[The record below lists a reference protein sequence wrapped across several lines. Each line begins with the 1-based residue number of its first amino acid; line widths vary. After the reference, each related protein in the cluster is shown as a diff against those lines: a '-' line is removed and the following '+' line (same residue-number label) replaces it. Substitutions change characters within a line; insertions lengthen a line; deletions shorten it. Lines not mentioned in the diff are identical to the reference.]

1 MNTETSRPPTLL
13 VVDDDGAVVAQIERI
28 ATELGFTVVRERD
41 GRVALAKL
49 PIVRPDGAIVDVGLT
64 GVDGLTLLREIKA
77 ADPQSQV
84 ILMAGAGAGTI
95 DAAVEAIKAGA
106 LDYIAK
112 PFGADRV
119 RELLIT
125 VRKSLE
131 RRETLLR
138 IDADVARQFEF
149 YGLIGRSPAMQ
160 ELFDSVRR
168 FAPYARTVLVTG
180 ETGTGKELVARAL
193 HRVGPRKDRRLIT
206 VNCSAVVETLFESEL
221 FGHVRGAF
229 TGATE
234 TKVGLF
240 EHADAG
246 TIFLDEIGELPL
258 PLQAKMLRAVE
269 YGEVQRVGS
278 LDTRKADVF
287 AVAATNRDL
296 RGWSVQGRFR
306 SDLYFRLS
314 TIELHIPP
322 LRDRREDIPYL
333 TASFI
338 REFAQ
343 KLNRPIKGIT
353 APAERML
360 QRAAWPGNVRELR
373 NVIERACI
381 LTDSRIV
388 TERELAQAMNTVPTD
403 SLVSH
408 AASGFSRTDAPEGNR
423 RDDSP
428 ESLLMST
435 AQREQIARVLRQ
447 VGGNKAAA
455 AKQLGLSRRSLYRW
469 IEKLGIAT

>member
-1 MNTETSRPPTLL
+1 VNLESPKAPTLL
-13 VVDDDGAVVAQIERI
+13 VVDVDPDVVARVERL
-28 ATELGFTVVRERD
+28 ATDLGFAVVRERD
-41 GRVALAKL
+41 GKAALAAL
-49 PIVRPDGAIVDVGLT
+49 PSIRPDGAVIDVALAD
-64 GVDGLTLLREIKA
+64 VDGLSLLREIKA

-84 ILMAGAGAGTI
+84 ILMAGAGSI
-95 DAAVEAIKAGA
+95 DSAVEAIKAGA
-106 LDYIAK
+106 LDYITK
-112 PFGADRV
+112 PFDTERL

-149 YGLIGRSPAMQ
+149 YGLIGRSPGMQ

-180 ETGTGKELVARAL
+180 ETGTGKELIAKAL
-193 HRVGPRKDRRLIT
+193 HRLGPRKERRLIT

-229 TGATE
+229 TGATD

-240 EHADAG
+240 EHADSG
-246 TIFLDEIGELPL
+246 TIFLDEVGELPL

-278 LDTRKADVF
+278 LESRKADVF

-296 RGWSVQGRFR
+296 RDWSTQGRFR

-314 TIELHIPP
+314 TIELYIPP

-338 REFAQ
+338 REFSQ

-353 APAERML
+353 AQAERLL

-388 TERELAQAMNTVPTD
+388 SERELALAMNVDAMSSP
-403 SLVSH
+403 L
-408 AASGFSRTDAPEGNR
+408 AAGLPLPAQALS
-423 RDDSP
+423 DDGP
-428 ESLLMST
+428 ESALMTT
-435 AQREQIARVLRQ
+435 AQREQIMRVLKQ

-455 AKQLGLSRRSLYRW
+455 AKQLGMSRRSLYRW
-469 IEKLGIAT
+469 IERLGVANT

>member
-1 MNTETSRPPTLL
+1 MNSDATKAPTLL
-13 VVDDDGAVVAQIERI
+13 VVDDDLAVLAVVDRL
-28 ATELGFTVVRERD
+28 ATEMGFSVVRRSGGRD
-41 GRVALAKL
+41 ALASL
-49 PIVRPDGAIVDVGLT
+49 SMIRPDGAIVDVGLSDI
-64 GVDGLTLLREIKA
+64 DGLSVLREIKA
-77 ADPQSQV
+77 ADQQSQV
-84 ILMAGAGAGTI
+84 ILMTGSGSI
-95 DAAVEAIKAGA
+95 DSAVEAIKAGA
-106 LDYIAK
+106 LDYISK
-112 PFGADRV
+112 PLDLDRL

-149 YGLIGRSPAMQ
+149 YGLIGRSPGMQ
-160 ELFDSVRR
+160 ELFDAVRR

-180 ETGTGKELVARAL
+180 ETGTGKELVAKAL
-193 HRVGPRKDRRLIT
+193 HRLGPRKDRRLIT

-240 EHADAG
+240 EHADSG
-246 TIFLDEIGELPL
+246 TIFLDEVGELPL
-258 PLQAKMLRAVE
+258 ALQAKMLRTVE
-269 YGEVQRVGS
+269 YGDVQRVGS
-278 LDTRKADVF
+278 LETRKADVF
-287 AVAATNRDL
+287 AIAATNRDL
-296 RGWSVQGRFR
+296 RTSSSQGQFR

-338 REFAQ
+338 REFATR
-343 KLNRPIKGIT
+343 LNRPIKGIT
-353 APAERML
+353 AQAERLL
-360 QRAAWPGNVRELR
+360 QQHMWPGNVRELR

-388 TERELAQAMNTVPTD
+388 TDREMATAMRTVPMGPLD
-403 SLVSH
+403 
-408 AASGFSRTDAPEGNR
+408 AAPHGELDRPGAGTGALPDAG
-423 RDDSP
+423 P
-428 ESLLMST
+428 ESTLMST
-435 AQREQIARVLRQ
+435 AQREQIVRVLRQ
-447 VGGNKAAA
+447 VDGNKAAA
-455 AKQLGLSRRSLYRW
+455 AKQLGVSRRSLYRW
-469 IEKLGIAT
+469 IERLGIAQ

>member
-1 MNTETSRPPTLL
+1 VNSDTRIPTLL
-13 VVDDDGAVVAQIERI
+13 VVDNDPEVLALVERV
-28 ATELGFTVVRERD
+28 ATELGFAVVRETN
-41 GRVALAKL
+41 GESALQGL
-49 PIVRPDGAIVDVGLT
+49 PRTRPDGALVDVGLSDL
-64 GVDGLTLLREIKA
+64 DGLSLLRDIKT

-84 ILMAGAGAGTI
+84 ILMTA
-95 DAAVEAIKAGA
+95 DASVGSVLEAIKAGA
-106 LDYIAK
+106 LDFITK
-112 PFGADRV
+112 PLNPERLRD
-119 RELLIT
+119 LLFT
-125 VRKSLE
+125 VRKGIE

-149 YGLIGRSPAMQ
+149 YGMIGRSPGMQ
-160 ELFDSVRR
+160 ELFDAVRR

-193 HRVGPRKDRRLIT
+193 HRLGPRRERRLIT

-229 TGATE
+229 TGATD

-240 EHADAG
+240 EHADSG

-258 PLQAKMLRAVE
+258 SLQAKLLRAVE
-269 YGEVQRVGS
+269 MGEVQRVGS
-278 LDTRKADVF
+278 LETRRADVF

-296 RGWSVQGRFR
+296 RGWSAQGKFR

-333 TASFI
+333 TAAFV
-338 REFAQ
+338 RGFAE

-353 APAERML
+353 SQAERLL
-360 QRAAWPGNVRELR
+360 QQATWPGNVRELR

-381 LTDSRIV
+381 LTDNRIIA
-388 TERELAQAMNTVPTD
+388 EREMAAAMATHPVTALDTPLPIAVPRGATVEY
-403 SLVSH
+403 
-408 AASGFSRTDAPEGNR
+408 GDAG
-423 RDDSP
+423 DP
-428 ESLLMST
+428 ESTLLST
-435 AQREQIARVLRQ
+435 AEREQIRRVLRG
-447 VGGNKAAA
+447 VNGNKAAA
-455 AKQLGLSRRSLYRW
+455 ARQLGMSRRSLYRW
-469 IEKLGIAT
+469 LDRLGIAQ

>member
-1 MNTETSRPPTLL
+1 MTNETTKAPTLL
-13 VVDDDGAVVAQIERI
+13 VVDDDPRMLLMLEQF
-28 ATELGFTVVRERD
+28 ATDCGFSVTTARS
-41 GRVALAKL
+41 GRQAMEALAFL
-49 PIVRPDGAIVDVGLT
+49 RPDGAFIDVDLPDT
-64 GVDGLTLLREIKA
+64 DGFTLLRQVRS
-77 ADPQSQV
+77 ADSRAQV
-84 ILMAGAGAGTI
+84 VLMTGSTSV

-106 LDYIAK
+106 LDYVGK
-112 PFGADRV
+112 PFDLDRL
-119 RELLIT
+119 RELLVT

-131 RRETLLR
+131 RRETLMR

-149 YGLIGRSPAMQ
+149 YGLIGRSPGMQ

-193 HRVGPRKDRRLIT
+193 HKLGPRKDRRLIT

-229 TGATE
+229 TGATD

-240 EHADAG
+240 EHADGG

-258 PLQAKMLRAVE
+258 SLQAKMLRAVE

-278 LDTRKADVF
+278 LETRRSNVF
-287 AVAATNRDL
+287 TVGATNRDL
-296 RGWSVQGRFR
+296 RDWSAQGKFR

-338 REFAQ
+338 REFST

-353 APAERML
+353 AQAERLL
-360 QRAAWPGNVRELR
+360 QQAYWPGNVRELR

-381 LTDSRIV
+381 LTDNRIV
-388 TERELAQAMNTVPTD
+388 TEREMTSALSTVPTA
-403 SLVSH
+403 SPGLPVRE
-408 AASGFSRTDAPEGNR
+408 ASG
-423 RDDSP
+423 P
-428 ESLLMST
+428 ESHDPDAALMTT
-435 AQREQIARVLRQ
+435 AQREQIRKVLQQ

-455 AKQLGLSRRSLYRW
+455 AKQLGMSRRSLYRW
-469 IEKLGIAT
+469 LDRLGVAQ

>member
-1 MNTETSRPPTLL
+1 MIVESAKAPILL
-13 VVDDDGAVVAQIERI
+13 VVDDEPAVLTLVDRV
-28 ATELGFTVVRERD
+28 ATELGFVVVRETD
-41 GRVALAKL
+41 GHAALASL
-49 PIVRPDGAIVDVGLT
+49 STLRPDGAIVDVGL
-64 GVDGLTLLREIKA
+64 GDIDGLSLLREIKSI
-77 ADPQSQV
+77 DPQSQV
-84 ILMAGAGAGTI
+84 ILMTGSGSI
-95 DAAVEAIKAGA
+95 DSAVEAIKAGA
-106 LDYIAK
+106 LDYISK
-112 PFGADRV
+112 PFDLDRL
-119 RELLIT
+119 RELLVT

-149 YGLIGRSPAMQ
+149 YGLIGRSPSMQ

-180 ETGTGKELVARAL
+180 ETGTGKELVAKAL
-193 HRVGPRKDRRLIT
+193 HKLGPRKDRRLIT

-229 TGATE
+229 TGATD

-240 EHADAG
+240 EHADSG
-246 TIFLDEIGELPL
+246 TIFLDEVGELPL
-258 PLQAKMLRAVE
+258 ALQAKMLRAVD

-278 LDTRKADVF
+278 LETRKSDVF
-287 AVAATNRDL
+287 AIAATNRDL
-296 RGWSVQGRFR
+296 RTWSGQGRFR

-333 TASFI
+333 TASFV
-338 REFAQ
+338 REFAT

-353 APAERML
+353 AQAERLL
-360 QRAAWPGNVRELR
+360 QQASWPGNVRELR

-388 TERELAQAMNTVPTD
+388 TDREMATAMSTVPTGIPD
-403 SLVSH
+403 GATVS
-408 AASGFSRTDAPEGNR
+408 ARAGDGDAPA
-423 RDDSP
+423 DT
-428 ESLLMST
+428 LMST
-435 AQREQIARVLRQ
+435 AQREQIVRVLKQ
-447 VGGNKAAA
+447 VDGNKAAA
-455 AKQLGLSRRSLYRW
+455 AKQLGMSRRSLYRW
-469 IEKLGIAT
+469 IERLGIAQ

>member
-1 MNTETSRPPTLL
+1 MNSDSTKTPTLL
-13 VVDDDGAVVAQIERI
+13 VVDDDAVAFSLIERL
-28 ATELGFTVVRERD
+28 ATEMGFIVVRKVD
-41 GRVALAKL
+41 GRAALAAL
-49 PIVRPDGAIVDVGLT
+49 PTLRPDGAIVDVGLSDI
-64 GVDGLTLLREIKA
+64 DGLRMLREIQA
-77 ADPQSQV
+77 VDPQSQV
-84 ILMAGAGAGTI
+84 ILMTDSGTI
-95 DAAVEAIKAGA
+95 GSAVDAIKAGA
-106 LDYIAK
+106 LDYISK
-112 PFGADRV
+112 PFEVERFKD
-119 RELLIT
+119 LLFTI
-125 VRKSLE
+125 RKSVE

-149 YGLIGRSPAMQ
+149 YGLIGRSPGMQ

-180 ETGTGKELVARAL
+180 ETGTGKELVAKAL
-193 HRVGPRKDRRLIT
+193 HKLGPRKDRRLIT

-229 TGATE
+229 TGATD

-240 EHADAG
+240 EHADSG
-246 TIFLDEIGELPL
+246 TIFLDEIGELPM

-278 LDTRKADVF
+278 LESRKADVF

-296 RGWSVQGRFR
+296 RGQSTHGKFR

-322 LRDRREDIPYL
+322 LRDRRDDIPYL
-333 TASFI
+333 TASFV
-338 REFAQ
+338 REFAT

-353 APAERML
+353 AQAERLL
-360 QRAAWPGNVRELR
+360 QQASWPGNVRELR

-388 TERELAQAMNTVPTD
+388 AEREMATAMSTVPT
-403 SLVSH
+403 SPRASVSDGDI
-408 AASGFSRTDAPEGNR
+408 ARLDETSADPA
-423 RDDSP
+423 
-428 ESLLMST
+428 LLST
-435 AQREQIARVLRQ
+435 AQRDQITKVLRQ
-447 VGGNKAAA
+447 NRGNKAAA
-455 AKQLGLSRRSLYRW
+455 AKQLGMSRRSLYRW
-469 IEKLGIAT
+469 IERLGVTP

>member
-1 MNTETSRPPTLL
+1 MNTDAAKAPTLL
-13 VVDDDGAVVAQIERI
+13 VVDDDPAVLAQIDRL
-28 ATELGFTVVRERD
+28 ATELGFSVVRESD
-41 GRVALAKL
+41 GHAALRQL
-49 PIVRPDGAIVDVGLT
+49 PVTRPDGAIVDVELSGI
-64 GVDGLTLLREIKA
+64 DGLSVLREIKA

-84 ILMAGAGAGTI
+84 ILMTESGSIGS
-95 DAAVEAIKAGA
+95 AVEAIKAGA
-106 LDYIAK
+106 LDYISK
-112 PFGADRV
+112 PFDVDRL

-149 YGLIGRSPAMQ
+149 YGLIGRSPGMQ

-180 ETGTGKELVARAL
+180 ETGTGKELVAKAL
-193 HRVGPRKDRRLIT
+193 HRLGPRRDRRLIT

-229 TGATE
+229 TGATD
-234 TKVGLF
+234 TKIGLF
-240 EHADAG
+240 EHADSG

-278 LDTRKADVF
+278 LEARKADVF

-296 RGWSVQGRFR
+296 RAWSAMGRFR

-338 REFAQ
+338 REFAT
-343 KLNRPIKGIT
+343 KMTRSIKGIT
-353 APAERML
+353 AQAERML
-360 QRAAWPGNVRELR
+360 QQAAWTGNVRELR

-381 LTDSRIV
+381 LTDSRII
-388 TERELAQAMNTVPTD
+388 TEREMTVAMSTVPAATRPAAGGAHFAAADTD
-403 SLVSH
+403 LSNED
-408 AASGFSRTDAPEGNR
+408 G
-423 RDDSP
+423 DDR
-428 ESLLMST
+428 ESSLMST
-435 AQREQIARVLRQ
+435 AQREQIVRVLRQ
-447 VGGNKAAA
+447 VAGNKAAA

-469 IEKLGIAT
+469 IDRLGISP

>member
-1 MNTETSRPPTLL
+1 MTAEPAKPPTLL
-13 VVDDDGAVVAQIERI
+13 VVDDDPAVLVLIDRI
-28 ATELGFTVVRERD
+28 ATELGFTVIRAMD
-41 GRVALAKL
+41 GHAALEAL
-49 PIVRPDGAIVDVGLT
+49 PLVRPDGALVDVGLS
-64 GVDGLTLLREIKA
+64 GIDGLSLLREIKQ

-84 ILMAGAGAGTI
+84 ILMTGSASI
-95 DAAVEAIKAGA
+95 DSAVEAIKAGA
-106 LDYIAK
+106 LDYLAK
-112 PFGADRV
+112 PFDVTRL
-119 RELLIT
+119 RDLLTT

-131 RRETLLR
+131 RRETFLR

-149 YGLIGRSPAMQ
+149 YGLVGRSPLMQ

-180 ETGTGKELVARAL
+180 ETGTGKELVAKAL
-193 HRVGPRKDRRLIT
+193 HRLGPRKDRRLIT

-229 TGATE
+229 TGASE

-240 EHADAG
+240 EHADGG
-246 TIFLDEIGELPL
+246 TMFLDEIGELPL

-278 LDTRKADVF
+278 LETRRSDVF
-287 AVAATNRDL
+287 AVSATNRDL
-296 RGWSVQGRFR
+296 RQRSAQGLFR

-333 TASFI
+333 TAAFI
-338 REFAQ
+338 REFSAR
-343 KLNRPIKGIT
+343 LNRTIKGMT
-353 APAERML
+353 PHAERIL
-360 QRAAWPGNVRELR
+360 QQAAWPGNVRELR

-388 TERELAQAMNTVPTD
+388 TEREVGAAMSTVPC
-403 SLVSH
+403 
-408 AASGFSRTDAPEGNR
+408 AAPDQPEARTGDTLAPAAADTR
-423 RDDSP
+423 
-428 ESLLMST
+428 MST
-435 AQREQIARVLRQ
+435 AQREQITRVLRL

-455 AKQLGLSRRSLYRW
+455 AKHLGVSRRSLYRW
-469 IEKLGIAT
+469 LERLDIAI

>member
-1 MNTETSRPPTLL
+1 MISDPAKAPTLL
-13 VVDDDGAVVAQIERI
+13 VVDDDPTVLALIDRL
-28 ATELGFTVVRERD
+28 ATELGFSVVRESD
-41 GRVALAKL
+41 GHAALMQL
-49 PIVRPDGAIVDVGLT
+49 PVTRPDGAIVDVELSGI
-64 GVDGLTLLREIKA
+64 DGLSVLREIKA

-84 ILMAGAGAGTI
+84 ILMTESGSIGS
-95 DAAVEAIKAGA
+95 AVEAIKAGA
-106 LDYIAK
+106 LDYISK
-112 PFGADRV
+112 PFDVDRL

-149 YGLIGRSPAMQ
+149 YGLIGRSPGMQ

-180 ETGTGKELVARAL
+180 ETGSGKELVAKAL
-193 HRVGPRKDRRLIT
+193 HRLGPRRDRRLIT

-229 TGATE
+229 TGATD

-240 EHADAG
+240 EHADSG

-278 LDTRKADVF
+278 LETRKADVF

-296 RGWSVQGRFR
+296 RAWSEQGRFR

-338 REFAQ
+338 REFAN
-343 KLNRPIKGIT
+343 KMNRPIKGIT
-353 APAERML
+353 AHAERML
-360 QRAAWPGNVRELR
+360 QQAAWTGNVRELR

-381 LTDSRIV
+381 LTDSRII
-388 TERELAQAMNTVPTD
+388 TEREMTVAMSTVP
-403 SLVSH
+403 
-408 AASGFSRTDAPEGNR
+408 AATRPAAAVAQPGADRESSAGSGEDREAS
-423 RDDSP
+423 
-428 ESLLMST
+428 LMST
-435 AQREQIARVLRQ
+435 AQREQIVRVLRQ
-447 VGGNKAAA
+447 VAGNKAAA

-469 IEKLGIAT
+469 IDRLGIPQ

>member
-1 MNTETSRPPTLL
+1 MTADAAKSPTLL
-13 VVDDDGAVVAQIERI
+13 VVDDDPAMLVLLDRVASD
-28 ATELGFTVVRERD
+28 LGFSVVRMTD
-41 GRVALAKL
+41 GREALAAL
-49 PIVRPDGAIVDVGLT
+49 PTLRPDGAVIDVGLAD
-64 GVDGLTLLREIKA
+64 VDGMSVLREIKA

-84 ILMAGAGAGTI
+84 ILMTGSGSIGS
-95 DAAVEAIKAGA
+95 AVEAIKAGA
-106 LDYIAK
+106 LDYISK
-112 PFGADRV
+112 PLDLDRL
-119 RELLIT
+119 RDLLVT

-131 RRETLLR
+131 RRETLMR

-149 YGLIGRSPAMQ
+149 YSLIGRSPSMQ

-180 ETGTGKELVARAL
+180 ETGTGKELVAKAL
-193 HRVGPRKDRRLIT
+193 HRLGPRRDRRLIT

-240 EHADAG
+240 EHADSG
-246 TIFLDEIGELPL
+246 TIFLDEVGELPL

-278 LDTRKADVF
+278 LETRKSDVF
-287 AVAATNRDL
+287 AIAATNRDL
-296 RGWSVQGRFR
+296 RAWSAQGRFR

-338 REFAQ
+338 REFATR
-343 KLNRPIKGIT
+343 LNRPIKGIT
-353 APAERML
+353 AQAERLL
-360 QRAAWPGNVRELR
+360 QQATWPGNVRELR

-388 TERELAQAMNTVPTD
+388 TEREMTTAMSTVPTGSPLID
-403 SLVSH
+403 
-408 AASGFSRTDAPEGNR
+408 AAPVAAPAEADGPG
-423 RDDSP
+423 ST
-428 ESLLMST
+428 LMST
-435 AQREQIARVLRQ
+435 AQREQILRVLRQ
-447 VGGNKAAA
+447 VDGNKAAA
-455 AKQLGLSRRSLYRW
+455 AKQLGMSRRSLYRW
-469 IEKLGIAT
+469 IDRLGIPQ

>member
-1 MNTETSRPPTLL
+1 MNSEATKTPTLL
-13 VVDDDGAVVAQIERI
+13 VVDGDAEAFSLIERL
-28 ATELGFTVVRERD
+28 ATEMGFEVVREID
-41 GRVALAKL
+41 GRAALAAL
-49 PIVRPDGAIVDVGLT
+49 PALRPDGVIVDVGLSDI
-64 GVDGLTLLREIKA
+64 DGLRMLREIQA
-77 ADPQSQV
+77 VDPQSQI
-84 ILMAGAGAGTI
+84 ILMTESGTI
-95 DAAVEAIKAGA
+95 GSAVDAIKAGA
-106 LDYIAK
+106 LDYISK
-112 PFGADRV
+112 PFEVERFKD
-119 RELLIT
+119 LLVT
-125 VRKSLE
+125 VRKSVE

-149 YGLIGRSPAMQ
+149 YGLIGRSPGMQ

-180 ETGTGKELVARAL
+180 ETGTGKELVAKAL
-193 HRVGPRKDRRLIT
+193 HKLGPRKDRRLIT

-229 TGATE
+229 TGATD

-240 EHADAG
+240 EHADSG

-278 LDTRKADVF
+278 LEARKADVF

-296 RGWSVQGRFR
+296 RGRSTQGSFR

-333 TASFI
+333 TASFV
-338 REFAQ
+338 REFATR
-343 KLNRPIKGIT
+343 LNRPIKGIT
-353 APAERML
+353 AQAERLL
-360 QRAAWPGNVRELR
+360 QQATWPGNVRELR

-388 TERELAQAMNTVPTD
+388 AEREMAAAMSTVLTAKSPVTEREAERPD
-403 SLVSH
+403 
-408 AASGFSRTDAPEGNR
+408 ASGA
-423 RDDSP
+423 DDT
-428 ESLLMST
+428 LLST
-435 AQREQIARVLRQ
+435 AQRDQIARVLRQ
-447 VGGNKAAA
+447 NRGNKAAA
-455 AKQLGLSRRSLYRW
+455 AKQLGMSRRSLYRW
-469 IEKLGIAT
+469 IERLGVPH